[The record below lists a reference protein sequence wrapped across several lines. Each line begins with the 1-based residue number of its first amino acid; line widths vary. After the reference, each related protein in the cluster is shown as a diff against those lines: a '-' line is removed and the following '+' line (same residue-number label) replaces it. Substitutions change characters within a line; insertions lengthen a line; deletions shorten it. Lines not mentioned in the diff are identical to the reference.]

1 MPALSGSLS
10 QTGPSNMAD
19 DKKQKTLFLDD
30 STVADPPRAPSAAP
44 LSGQSTMMLDAAQV
58 PVSHPA
64 PVAAPG
70 RSAAT
75 TQPPV
80 GRAFPW
86 GRWVLGPIIAA
97 VVATGTVFGAN
108 VVMPRN
114 KKPVVVVKPTGK
126 LRVNSDPTGASIL
139 VDGRRHPRFTPTVV
153 EGEIGATLKLTFM
166 ADGFTTKEEEVYVAE
181 GEHPFNVKL
190 QPATPVAPTPAAPP
204 VADPTPAPEAA
215 PPVAAHHEH
224 HSSATKP
231 KEPAG
236 TATISIAVR
245 PWAIVFVDKQRL
257 RQTPI
262 NDYSL
267 PSGKHVIE
275 LVNEGKNRREKIE
288 VTLKPGETQDIHRDW
303 DK

>member
-30 STVADPPRAPSAAP
+30 STVADPPRAPSPSP
-44 LSGQSTMMLDAAQV
+44 LSGQSTMMLEAPQV
-58 PVSHPA
+58 PVSHQA

-70 RSAAT
+70 RNAAT

-97 VVATGTVFGAN
+97 VVATGTVFAAK
-108 VVMPRN
+108 VVLPP

-166 ADGFTTKEEEVYVAE
+166 VDGYATKEEEVYVAE

-190 QPATPVAPTPAAPP
+190 QPTTPVAPAPAA
-204 VADPTPAPEAA
+204 PTPAPEAA
-215 PPVAAHHEH
+215 TPVAAHHEH
-224 HSSATKP
+224 HSGSKA

-288 VTLKPGETQDIHRDW
+288 VTLKPGDNEDIHRDW

>member
-1 MPALSGSLS
+1 
-10 QTGPSNMAD
+10 MAD

-30 STVADPPRAPSAAP
+30 STVADPPRDAPRAQAP
-44 LSGQSTMMLDAAQV
+44 LSGQSTMMLEAPSSHASV
-58 PVSHPA
+58 PPSHQA
-64 PVAAPG
+64 PVAAPN

-75 TQPPV
+75 TQPPA

-97 VVATGTVFGAN
+97 VVATGTVYGAN
-108 VVMPRN
+108 LVMPRN
-114 KKPVVVVKPTGK
+114 KRPVVVVKPTGK
-126 LRVNSDPTGASIL
+126 LRVNSDPPGASIL

-166 ADGFTTKEEEVYVAE
+166 ADGYATKEEEVYVAA
-181 GEHPFNVKL
+181 GEVPFNVKL
-190 QPATPVAPTPAAPP
+190 LPVAPVAPAPAAPT
-204 VADPTPAPEAA
+204 TPAPEAA
-215 PPVAAHHEH
+215 TPAAHEHHEH
-224 HSSATKP
+224 HSSSKS

-267 PSGKHVIE
+267 PSGKHIIE

-288 VTLKPGETQDIHRDW
+288 VTLKPGDNEDIHRDW